1 MVEYHVSQITDPS
14 SELFKEQ
21 PGDHEVS
28 TLKEY
33 SPSGIEVGPVVI

>member
-1 MVEYHVSQITDPS
+1 MVEYYVLQITDPS

-21 PGDHEVS
+21 PDDHQES

-33 SPSGIEVGPVVI
+33 SHNEIEDGPIAI

>member
-1 MVEYHVSQITDPS
+1 MVEYHVLQIIEPS

-21 PGDHEVS
+21 PGDHQAS

-33 SPSGIEVGPVVI
+33 SHNGIKVGPVAI